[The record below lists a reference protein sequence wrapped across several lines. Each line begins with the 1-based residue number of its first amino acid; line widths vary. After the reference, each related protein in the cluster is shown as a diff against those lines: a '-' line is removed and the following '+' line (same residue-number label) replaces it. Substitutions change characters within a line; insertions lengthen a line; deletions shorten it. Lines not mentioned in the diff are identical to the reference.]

1 MDIANA
7 LIKLAELHDAAAEIP
22 ALLQAL
28 RDAYSDDEWEAME
41 AQHPRVADLIGW
53 TTRTI
58 TPDMVGQQVAVF
70 TSIEVKSASGRLRPE
85 QRQWLEAVQ
94 AAGGI
99 AGVARSVEDAARL
112 TGDAHGV

>member
-41 AQHPRVADLIGW
+41 AQHPRVADLISACCD
-53 TTRTI
+53 I
-58 TPDMVGQQVAVF
+58 EAAVGY
-70 TSIEVKSASGRLRPE
+70 
-85 QRQWLEAVQ
+85 
-94 AAGGI
+94 
-99 AGVARSVEDAARL
+99 
-112 TGDAHGV
+112 GD